1 MKSPFR
7 TQLPGGWPDEAPAR
21 SILFSLPPYGCSGE
35 DRESLG
41 SYICR
46 LSDAQDIP
54 RGALASRIVGPVAR
68 ELFGADPRRLAQDI
82 GRADY
87 AASVSSQTEE
97 ANHWAYALNSLTL
110 RNNLQLCTLL
120 PLRNLVSPLKL
131 MSSDRQFCPYCYK
144 EDEQLGR
151 SRYDRLLWSIKAVV
165 ACPLHRARLV
175 KRLEQKRDATLPD
188 DADTLLAQGKLSEV
202 ASMLPASEYEIE
214 SARLIAEL
222 LDDAVFF
229 SGLRYESSA
238 QSTFLVHAI
247 DSLFAGK
254 SAQFAV
260 HLGVGKS
267 QVHGWVKGKVRM
279 SLPRLALTAYCC
291 NCAIADI
298 LLGNRVLLSQ
308 RAAPECQD
316 RRLLQA
322 GGTGAKR
329 PKDEL
334 RSELG
339 EMIRAGATR
348 SAAEAAKAV
357 GISVK
362 FFRKE
367 FPSEHAAAVQQGRDL
382 ATALRDEARATYD
395 QLYLAEHLSL
405 QKAGIYPARR
415 RVVSR
420 MRGMVKT
427 LGRHQDAQRAQLKAH
442 AATGVRLA
450 TRGRRPSGG
459 PGSQQQEN
467 RV

>member
-7 TQLPGGWPDEAPAR
+7 TPLPGGWPDDAPPR
-21 SILFSLPPYGCSGE
+21 STLFSLTPHGCSGE

-41 SYICR
+41 SYVAR
-46 LSDAQDIP
+46 LSAAQDIL
-54 RGALASRIVGPVAR
+54 RGALAYRIVGPVAH

-82 GRADY
+82 GRSDY
-87 AASVSSQTEE
+87 AASVSSLTEE
-97 ANHWAYALNSLTL
+97 AKHWAYALNSLTL

-120 PLRNLVSPLKL
+120 PMRGLVSPLKL
-131 MSSDRQFCPYCYK
+131 MSSDRRFCRDCYK

-151 SRYDRLLWSIKAVV
+151 DRYDRLLWSIKAVV
-165 ACPLHRARLV
+165 ACPSHRRPLV
-175 KRLEQKRDATLPD
+175 DHPEQKRDAASCDANALPSQ
-188 DADTLLAQGKLSEV
+188 DTLSES
-202 ASMLPASEYEIE
+202 ASTLPASEYEFE

-229 SGLRYESSA
+229 PGLRYVPSA
-238 QSTFLVHAI
+238 QSAFLVHAI
-247 DSLFAGK
+247 DTLFAGK
-254 SAQFAV
+254 SAHFAE
-260 HLGVGKS
+260 HLRVGKS
-267 QVHGWVKGKVRM
+267 QVHSWVKEDVRM

-291 NCAIADI
+291 GCAIADI
-298 LLGNRVLLSQ
+298 LLGNRVMLSP
-308 RAAPECQD
+308 RSAPECQH
-316 RRLLQA
+316 RRLLQE

-334 RSELG
+334 RSELA
-339 EMIRAGATR
+339 EMIRSGVTK

-382 ATALRDEARATYD
+382 AKALRDEARASYD
-395 QLYLAEHLSL
+395 QLYLAEHIAL
-405 QKAGIYPARR
+405 QETGIYPARR
-415 RVVSR
+415 RVVAR

-442 AATGVRLA
+442 ALTGVRLA
-450 TRGRRPSGG
+450 RRGGRRAGG
-459 PGSQQQEN
+459 PGSGQLEN